1 MITSNAKKIIAPI
14 NEGPVEGKNEA
25 RDPINNP
32 HDNINNIAVVEKI
45 SHERPNGAIYIKHPA
60 ILDLIDLK
68 SE

>member
-1 MITSNAKKIIAPI
+1 VITSNAKKIIAPI
-14 NEGPVEGKNEA
+14 NEGPIEGKNEA
-25 RDPINNP
+25 RDPINKP

-45 SHERPNGAIYIKHPA
+45 SHERPSGAIYIKHPA

>member
-1 MITSNAKKIIAPI
+1 MA
-14 NEGPVEGKNEA
+14 GKNEA

-32 HDNINNIAVVEKI
+32 HDNINNIAIVEKI
-45 SHERPNGAIYIKHPA
+45 NHERPKGKIYIKHPA